1 LDIASGDLKVGS
13 GITLASGGTITA
25 ANFSGNGSGLT
36 QVNSDQGS
44 WVNGASSNIHLA
56 VSTDKVGI
64 GTVSPDEK
72 LHVNGNI
79 RLGGP
84 QGTDEDASYY
94 IKSAGQIHINSAT
107 DGAADDSYIC
117 LDLRSGQSG
126 SNRSGIG
133 ICGAATNTTYQHIAF
148 ETTDAERM
156 RINYD
161 GNVGIG
167 TVTPQ
172 TTLHVKDVSTPTGTG
187 DAFVGGLVGNTANR
201 KPTECL
207 RLTGQYVDSAGS
219 GSLLRFTNYHTGGT
233 NPNTNEYNT
242 AGIAGFDFNN
252 SWGGGLV
259 LYTAAGTSGGGDLTP
274 RMIINNDGDVGIGT
288 NPNEKLDINGGNI
301 RLNSTGTAKIFNH
314 SAGSDYGNLQISSGY
329 QNAAAAPK
337 IDLIGYTGA
346 ATVDGD
352 NLIKFSTNNS
362 VRMFINQSGNVGVGT
377 TTPGAIFDVQGNA
390 TSPIKKTAPTAS
402 TGTYNFVLSGP
413 RPGTSSAGATHFING
428 STRSQDGGAN
438 TYTIRNDSGPLRLG
452 HGSYTTSIA
461 GILEASSTITLST
474 SSSIR
479 QSSSTWT
486 GNPGTYGKLE
496 YHNRTWYAVSGSNSY
511 NIMIFRRDGSDQS
524 FISNEGNLMRTSHSN
539 GYLVG
544 SYDNVGANS
553 YKTNPI
559 YTIGNNYRP
568 NDTSLGVMYGIGYSH
583 GNFTAALRSNEGY
596 GWGLYVAAD
605 GNARIGLN
613 GGTGSIKMICE
624 ENGDSYAWEPANDG
638 WLRLQGNA
646 SGQGNM
652 SGDYTSL
659 AVGNFYAA
667 GATRFSSDDRV
678 KHFEEEIPNALELI
692 QQLKPYK
699 YKKTTKIYDEN
710 YTGDIGE
717 DWEWEIGL
725 IAQDVEK
732 IPYLEHTVSK
742 PEDGAEGKYSLNYT
756 QFIGVCIQ
764 GIKDLGK
771 ELDEQNQKLESRV
784 TLLETALTSVYNDIN
799 RDWVRYE
806 KVDPKPKNVS
816 IPAEVSNYLVK
827 LGWACALIKE
837 GREVTFQSGRTAK
850 VKEVLDQKNFTV
862 DRSLVDGQDTLERVA
877 VETIKKDGLLNVAVS
892 TVREVSEAILDE
904 SVLKKV
910 DDRLAVLDARLAAL
924 ENM

>member
-1 LDIASGDLKVGS
+1 MSDNTNVHRVVGNLLVGTSHFFVDTVNNQVGINTSSPSASLDIASGDLKVGS

-25 ANFSGNGSGLT
+25 TNFSGNGSGLT
-36 QVNSDQGS
+36 QVNSDSGS
-44 WVNGASSNIHLA
+44 WVNGTNSNVHLA

-64 GTVSPDEK
+64 GTVDPACALDVAGEDVMIRGNTPS
-72 LHVNGNI
+72 LHFSEGTNGMDGTFRIHYDGANQVDDDNFLAI
-79 RLGGP
+79 QHGTNFADTSLHCTLGG
-84 QGTDEDASYY
+84 
-94 IKSAGQIHINSAT
+94 
-107 DGAADDSYIC
+107 
-117 LDLRSGQSG
+117 R
-126 SNRSGIG
+126 
-133 ICGAATNTTYQHIAF
+133 
-148 ETTDAERM
+148 
-156 RINYD
+156 
-161 GNVGIG
+161 VGIG
-167 TVTPQ
+167 TSSPGHVLDIQ
-172 TTLHVKDVSTPTGTG
+172 GSQAYDGSTTLRVLNPASAYGRTQLH
-187 DAFVGGLVGNTANR
+187 LVGRYEA
-201 KPTECL
+201 
-207 RLTGQYVDSAGS
+207 
-219 GSLLRFTNYHTGGT
+219 
-233 NPNTNEYNT
+233 
-242 AGIAGFDFNN
+242 
-252 SWGGGLV
+252 
-259 LYTAAGTSGGGDLTP
+259 
-274 RMIINNDGDVGIGT
+274 NNDGWSAGGARNAIMFKSQSSQNSAITNQWTIQSFPNGT
-288 NPNEKLDINGGNI
+288 SNDLGFMSGSNNAPRFIIRGNG
-301 RLNSTGTAKIFNH
+301 STEFFPDAQHPLKVTNQGTA
-314 SAGSDYGNLQISSGY
+314 
-329 QNAAAAPK
+329 
-337 IDLIGYTGA
+337 
-346 ATVDGD
+346 
-352 NLIKFSTNNS
+352 TN
-362 VRMFINQSGNVGVGT
+362 
-377 TTPGAIFDVQGNA
+377 
-390 TSPIKKTAPTAS
+390 
-402 TGTYNFVLSGP
+402 TYNFVLNGP
-413 RPGTSSAGATHFING
+413 RPGTSGGGATHFING
-428 STRSQDGGAN
+428 STRGDDGGTN

-452 HGSYTTSIA
+452 HGSYNTVIDGSSVGVGVLDPDSKLEVRGHIQASHSDTNHGMLLESVGTLRRNYGGYGAGFHFTNIA
-461 GILEASSTITLST
+461 IWPTDYLGNYSAGGIDFGNSSYRWKVIWTGGLNASSTINLTT
-474 SSSIR
+474 SASIR
-479 QSSSTWT
+479 QDSTTWT
-486 GNPGTYGKLE
+486 GNPGVQGKLE
-496 YHNRTWYAVSGSNSY
+496 YHDRKWYVVAGSNS
-511 NIMIFRRDGSDQS
+511 NELAIFRRDGTDKVSITND
-524 FISNEGNLMRTSHSN
+524 GNFLRRGHSK

-544 SYDNVGANS
+544 SYNSVGANS

-559 YTIGNNYRP
+559 YTIGTSYMP
-568 NDTSLGVMYGIGYSH
+568 SDDSLGIMYGIGYSH

-667 GATRFSSDDRV
+667 GALRFSSDDRV

-699 YKKTTKIYDEN
+699 YKKTSKIYDED

-717 DWEWEIGL
+717 DWKWEIGL

-742 PEDGAEGKYSLNYT
+742 PEDGAEGKYGLNYT

-764 GIKDLGK
+764 GIKDLSK
-771 ELDEQNQKLESRV
+771 KLDEQNQKLESRV

-862 DRSLVDGQDTLERVA
+862 DRSLVDGQDTLERVG
-877 VETIKKDGLLNVAVS
+877 VETIKKDDLLNVAVS
-892 TVREVSEAILDE
+892 TVREVSETILDE
-904 SVLKKV
+904 GVLKKV